1 MNSLQN
7 FMFNNGE
14 RLIPYISHDESELIR
29 HRSSYA
35 FFHAVILADL
45 QRIRGINAADK
56 PITIVDLGFGTGYGC
71 SLLSSLPFS
80 KITGVDV
87 EHDCQTFAQQYYRR
101 ANVDYVIE
109 DLAKFIPKMKFY
121 DYAVSRGVLE
131 HVSDGLNLIGDIKFN
146 RRALIDVPFDEPLGN
161 EHHVITG
168 IKAADFAHLENCEIF
183 YEDIEGNIYDSSSL
197 PSNVNMIMVVLSAP
211 SEPKI
216 SSFINFP
223 INAIKSNEL
232 EYLNAEGLVGGLVN
246 YYPNA
251 DALNQAIVNYIRYV
265 DVVLDVGCGIV
276 PMAYFRPKIHLM
288 VEPWQEYVDILVQRY
303 SKDKSVFIL
312 RQNAL
317 EALRGLADNSVDSIF
332 LLDVI
337 EHMEKDEGLSLIE
350 EMERVAREQII
361 VFTPLGFM
369 PQHIEQGG
377 KDAWGL
383 SGASVQEHRSG
394 WFPSDF
400 PVAWNFFVC
409 NEYHLTDSDG
419 RAFAE
424 PYGAFFAVRN
434 YEHKTFVTAVDMVDI
449 RRPLPSEIESER
461 LSVELNETRVRGLQ
475 IEAEKK
481 HLISTIEAEKKHLIS
496 TLDDLY
502 AQLKVS
508 NSDFQS
514 LYETYENIIK
524 YRLVRAALKV
534 SKLIHK
540 A

>member
-7 FMFNNGE
+7 LMFNNGE
-14 RLIPYISHDESELIR
+14 RLIPYVSHDEVELIR

-35 FFHAVILADL
+35 FFHSVILADL
-45 QRIRGINAADK
+45 QRISEINTADN
-56 PITIVDLGFGTGYGC
+56 PVTIVDLGFGTGYGC

-80 KITGVDV
+80 KVTGVDV
-87 EHDCQTFAQQYYRR
+87 EHDCQTFAQQYYQRV
-101 ANVDYVIE
+101 NVDYVIE
-109 DLAKFIPKMKFY
+109 DLAKFIPSMKFY
-121 DYAVSRGVLE
+121 DYVVSRGVLE
-131 HVSDGLNLIGDIKFN
+131 HVSDGLKLIGEIKFN

-168 IKAADFAHLENCEIF
+168 IKASDFANLENCEIF
-183 YEDIEGNIYDSSSL
+183 YEDIEGNIYDSSSI

-223 INAIKSNEL
+223 INAIRSNEI
-232 EYLNAEGLVGGLVN
+232 EHLNAECLVGGSVN

-251 DALNQAIVNYIRYV
+251 DALNLGIENYIRHV

-288 VEPWQEYVDILVQRY
+288 VEPWQEYVDILTQRY
-303 SKDKSVFIL
+303 SKDKSVFIF

-317 EALRGLADNSVDSIF
+317 EAIRGLADNSVDSIF

-337 EHMEKDEGLSLIE
+337 EHMEKDEGLALIV

-369 PQHIEQGG
+369 PQHIEPGG

-383 SGASVQEHRSG
+383 SGVSVQEHLSG
-394 WFPSDF
+394 WLPSDF
-400 PVAWNFFVC
+400 PDTWNFFIC
-409 NEYHLTDSDG
+409 KEYHLIDSDG
-419 RAFAE
+419 DAFDEA
-424 PYGAFFAVRN
+424 YGAFFAVRS
-434 YEHKTFVTAVDMVDI
+434 YDHKKFLNAIDVVDI

-461 LSVELNETRVRGLQ
+461 LFGELNETRERGLQ
-475 IEAEKK
+475 V
-481 HLISTIEAEKKHLIS
+481 EAEKKHLIS
-496 TLDDLY
+496 TLDNLY
-502 AQLKVS
+502 FQLKIS
-508 NSDFQS
+508 NDDFQSLSKEYQS
-514 LYETYENIIK
+514 LYETYKNIIK
-524 YRLVRAALKV
+524 YRLVRAAIKI
-534 SKLIHK
+534 SKLIFK
-540 A
+540 D